1 MNLASQIKAAAWREN
16 LGGFRDRPRP
26 EGSREGAF
34 NQLEL
39 SQFNRDGADE
49 DPVRTLAAVIGG
61 AVPEHVAA
69 ELRSAHAGLA
79 QAEVRARRRGGHL
92 AALADRA
99 GAGSLAELVAACGRD
114 VHTTARLLET
124 LATEGHQLHPCA
136 RTRLGWDRAD
146 RERYDL
152 EATRPV
158 QVRLVA
164 DRAGVLERS
173 GDDFR
178 NHPMLRGL
186 DLPDPVLP
194 VHPWQLEHRVLP
206 GYRDLFASGRL
217 EVMDAT
223 APAWP
228 TAAIRTLAG
237 HGAPGFLKLALG
249 IQITSTRRDISPAT
263 ALLGPRLSALLMAIN
278 RITHNGLESEH
289 RILADT
295 AGAWLPGSRELTA
308 LARSPL
314 TSIEPSDLVYV
325 PATALTATSPVTGLS
340 LAAEYARW
348 SGDPE
353 AWLRKYTRLF
363 AHPVLA
369 KAEMGIGLEAHLQN
383 SIVAMRGPEPV
394 FPVSRDLGGA
404 RIHLPTLPWD
414 LELPKDSPVNAASM
428 DQVRSKV
435 AYTLFQNHFAA
446 LVAVLERDLGLDGA
460 GFWAD
465 LATELDGRLSGAARE
480 AYLAPKQATKALLT
494 MRLHPGEEIET
505 TVDNPLASARIH
517 AHPTLDRHV
526 RALQSPASAW
536 IYDPAGVTAYLH
548 SVRETLGHTVLYAMK
563 ACANPGVLAAA
574 VAAADG
580 VECASGGELATALA
594 AGAGRLAFS
603 GPAKTPADLAAAA
616 ACAVPLWMHAE
627 SVREL
632 EGLAAAGFTGPVA
645 LRVNRGRAL
654 PGTHQMTG
662 VPTPF
667 GIDEAQVPAAVDRAL
682 DLGLDLVGFH
692 LHAVSNC
699 LEAEAYAW
707 HVRDALAWSRAASG
721 RFALRYVNVGGGLG
735 ADPRGARIDLRALA
749 AGLRGL
755 DAGGAELV
763 FEPGRYVA
771 APAGWYVAE
780 VLDLK
785 TVRGQAFAVVRGGT
799 HHFRLPAAWGYS
811 HPFTVV
817 PGPRTGP
824 VWSDVEVRVC
834 GELCTPRDVLN
845 GGQFVSSLAIGDR
858 LVFADAGAYGWE
870 ISHDRFLG
878 HPGPQ
883 QVVIG

>member
-26 EGSREGAF
+26 EGARERAF
-34 NQLEL
+34 NQLEV
-39 SQFNRDGADE
+39 DGPDE
-49 DPVRTLAAVIGG
+49 DPVMALEAIIGAG
-61 AVPEHVAA
+61 VPAYLAA
-69 ELRSAHAGLA
+69 ELHSARDGLAHAR
-79 QAEVRARRRGGHL
+79 VRAERRGGHL
-92 AALADRA
+92 AALAARA
-99 GAGSLAELVAACGRD
+99 GAGTLAELVAACGRD

-136 RTRLGWDRAD
+136 RTRLGWDRRD

-152 EATRPV
+152 EATRPIR
-158 QVRLVA
+158 VRLVA

-173 GDDFR
+173 GDDLR

-217 EVMDAT
+217 EVLDAT
-223 APAWP
+223 VPAWP

-237 HGAPGFLKLALG
+237 HDAPGFLKLALG
-249 IQITSTRRDISPAT
+249 IHVTSTRRDISPAT
-263 ALLGPRLSALLMAIN
+263 ALLGPRLAALLQAID
-278 RITHNGLESEH
+278 RIGHNGLESEH

-295 AGAWLPGSRELTA
+295 AGVWLPGSRELTA

-314 TSIEPSDLVYV
+314 ASIEPSDLVYV

-348 SGDPE
+348 SGDPD
-353 AWLRKYTRLF
+353 AWIRAYARLF
-363 AHPVLA
+363 AHPVLT
-369 KAEMGIGLEAHLQN
+369 KAEAGIGLEAHLQN
-383 SIVAMRGPEPV
+383 SIIAMRGPDPV

-414 LELPKDSPVNAASM
+414 LELPEDSPVNAASM

-435 AYTLFQNHFAA
+435 AYTLFQNHFAS

-460 GFWAD
+460 AFWAD
-465 LATELDGRLSGAARE
+465 LADEIGGRLSAAERE
-480 AYLAPKQATKALLT
+480 AYLGPKQATKALLT

-505 TVDNPLASARIH
+505 IVDNPLATARVH

-536 IYDPAGVTAYLH
+536 IYDPAGVTAFLG
-548 SVRETLGHTVLYAMK
+548 SVREALGHTVLYAMK
-563 ACANPGVLAAA
+563 ACANPAVLAAA
-574 VAAADG
+574 AAAADG
-580 VECASGGELATALA
+580 VECASGGELAAARA
-594 AGAGRLAFS
+594 AGAKRLAFS

-616 ACAVPLWMHAE
+616 ACEVPLWMHAE

-632 EGLAAAGFTGPVA
+632 EGLAAAGFAGPVA

-667 GIDEAQVPAAVDRAL
+667 GIDEAQVPAALERAL
-682 DLGLDLVGFH
+682 DLGLDVVGFH

-707 HVRDALAWSRAASG
+707 HVRDAVAWSRAAARG

-735 ADPRGARIDLRALA
+735 ADPRGARIDLAALA
-749 AGLRGL
+749 EGLRGL

-763 FEPGRYVA
+763 FEPGRYAA

-845 GGQFVSSLAIGDR
+845 GGQFVSALAVGDR
-858 LVFADAGAYGWE
+858 LVFANAGAYGWE

-878 HPGPQ
+878 HPGPE